1 MTKTFFS
8 GILVAAALSGC
19 SLFSEPSQKDWTRAS
34 GGSDQTSA
42 DLSACRQQ
50 AGAVIQRDSDID
62 SDIAAARSHNTEL
75 DSTAGA
81 VLPGADEPEILPGAT
96 AFEREQRYDRIVNDC
111 MRNRGYVLPE
121 KKSIFE

>member
-1 MTKTFFS
+1 MVKTFFS
-8 GILVAAALSGC
+8 AAFVAAALSGC
-19 SLFSEPSQKDWTRAS
+19 SLFFEPSQKDWTRAS

-50 AGAVIQRDSDID
+50 ADAVIQRDANID
-62 SDIAAARSHNTEL
+62 RDIAAARSNNVDV
-75 DSTAGA
+75 DSTFGTVFPGSDQPETVRGA
-81 VLPGADEPEILPGAT
+81 NE
-96 AFEREQRYDRIVNDC
+96 FESQKRYDRIVNDC

>member
-1 MTKTFFS
+1 MIKTFFS
-8 GILVAAALSGC
+8 SLLIAATLSGC
-19 SLFSEPSQKDWTRAS
+19 SLFSQPSQKDWNRAS

-42 DLSACRQQ
+42 DLSGCRQQ
-50 AGAVIQRDSDID
+50 ANAVIQRDATID
-62 SDIAAARSHNTEL
+62 SDIAAARSHSTEL

-81 VLPGADEPEILPGAT
+81 VLPGADQPEILPGTT